1 MFYIGKY
8 PVEVNHFPDNS
19 LHLNLPYLPPSYMI
33 EWQYEN
39 DAELFTLIC
48 IRRFYEG
55 YNMNLMM
62 PYCPHA
68 RMDRVQN
75 EEDVF
80 TLKYFCEVINSLNFA
95 AVYVLDPHSNVC
107 TALLDRVVVQ
117 TPDDVIQF
125 ALQEYKPDS
134 VFFPDEGAMKRY
146 SKLEVLK
153 GIPYSFGVKMRDW
166 NTGKITGYEITGY
179 APIKD
184 QKILIIDDICSKGG
198 TFKHATNELKR
209 HGAADVALCAT
220 HVEPTIFNGEFLYMD
235 SVSHVYT
242 TDSLIR
248 VGHPKIETTDY
259 IYNF

>member
-8 PVEVNHFPDNS
+8 PVEANHFPDNS
-19 LHLNLPYLPPSYMI
+19 LHLNLPYLPPSSMI

-55 YNMNLMM
+55 HNMSLMM

-68 RMDRVQN
+68 RMDRVQS
-75 EEDVF
+75 EDDVF

-95 AVYVLDPHSNVC
+95 SVYILDPHSNVC
-107 TALLDRVVVQ
+107 AALLDRVVVQ
-117 TPDDVIQF
+117 TPDDVIMF
-125 ALQEYKPDS
+125 ALQEYNPDS

-166 NTGKITGYEITGY
+166 DTGKITG
-179 APIKD
+179 
-184 QKILIIDDICSKGG
+184 DICSKGG
-198 TFKHATNELKR
+198 TFKHATIELKR

-248 VGHPKIETTDY
+248 EGHPKIETTDY